1 MSAVTGDD
9 DPRSLVVW
17 ESAPK
22 GMIVP
27 ISQAVARLFQFAT
40 VNPKVGG
47 RNWLKLFIRRVTSER
62 NIFDVQVVCLDRF
75 FQLFVVDPGAVIVQM
90 DAGCVSH

>member
-27 ISQAVARLFQFAT
+27 ISPAVAGLFQFAT
-40 VNPKVGG
+40 VDPKVGG
-47 RNWLKLFIRRVTSER
+47 RNRLQPVYYVSSHDATSLRFKLYASTAFSSSSSLTQE
-62 NIFDVQVVCLDRF
+62 L
-75 FQLFVVDPGAVIVQM
+75 
-90 DAGCVSH
+90 